1 MNARIARIFFIILLA
16 VSVSGCSYVLTRM
29 GAPVVKLE
37 DGEKSVGDFANYK
50 FSGGIYSNVIHLERT
65 PQCSEIAEKVRV
77 SQKQVR
83 GRVFSMVEI
92 VFFGLG
98 LVDGAKAQAVSELSR
113 TETPLAKYETGKLV
127 ICGEKEPAANEML
140 IIEDKQRT
148 FHKQVQTDANGNL
161 DLDSVL
167 QDENRV
173 LNLSIRSASQMTKA
187 VSFIYDP
194 GK

>member
-1 MNARIARIFFIILLA
+1 MCVEI
-16 VSVSGCSYVLTRM
+16 S
-29 GAPVVKLE
+29 
-37 DGEKSVGDFANYK
+37 EK
-50 FSGGIYSNVIHLERT
+50 I
-65 PQCSEIAEKVRV
+65 RV

-83 GRVFSMVEI
+83 GRSFAI
-92 VFFGLG
+92 VGTVLYGLG
-98 LVDGAKAQAVSELSR
+98 YNDMAKAQAVSELSR

-148 FHKQVQTDANGNL
+148 FHKQAQTDANGKL

-167 QDENRV
+167 HDENRV
-173 LNLSIRSASQMTKA
+173 LNLTIRSASQMTKA
-187 VSFIYDP
+187 VSFIYEP